1 MSDSSHAAKPSEL
14 PINLIDEDTEQPRTI
29 FDEKT
34 LNELAATIKLR
45 GVKTPISVRPNPAK
59 KGRYLINHGA
69 RRYRASK
76 IAGKKT
82 IPAFI
87 DSDYTHAD
95 QVIENI
101 QRDNLTSREIADFI
115 GRELAGGKSY
125 GEISAQI
132 GKSKSYISQHVTLLD
147 LPPLIS
153 DLVNSGRI
161 KDITVINELV
171 KVYRKHPQEI
181 ALWLK
186 NEDQEI
192 TRSTIKLIR
201 ECLIS
206 IEGVKKNKPDDS
218 GTHSDGTLTS
228 RQDLNEAPKKE
239 VLLGRTDSLEMLFNQ
254 FYQNFRKSTNT
265 EKIFNQLTMTE
276 RKQLGTLLNKILRLA
291 NDYRG

>member
-1 MSDSSHAAKPSEL
+1 MSDSSHAVKPSEL
-14 PINLIDEDTEQPRTI
+14 PINLIDEDTEQPRTV
-29 FDEKT
+29 FDEKN

-45 GVKTPISVRPNPAK
+45 GVKTPISVRPNPDK

-82 IPAFI
+82 IPVFI
-87 DSDYTHAD
+87 DADYTHAD

-125 GEISAQI
+125 GEISTQI

-153 DLVNSGRI
+153 DLVNGGRI

-181 ALWLK
+181 ALWLQ

-206 IEGVKKNKPDDS
+206 IGNVNKNKPEDCE
-218 GTHSDGTLTS
+218 THSDGILTS
-228 RQDLNEAPKKE
+228 RQDLNEVPKKE
-239 VLLGRTDSLEMLFNQ
+239 VLLGRTDSLETLFNQ
-254 FYQNFRKSTNT
+254 FYKNFKKSTNA

>member
-1 MSDSSHAAKPSEL
+1 MSDSSHATKPSAL
-14 PINLIDEDTEQPRTI
+14 SIDLIDEDSEQPRTI

-45 GVKTPISVRPNPAK
+45 GVKTPISVRPNPDK

-87 DSDYTHAD
+87 DSDYTHGD

-125 GEISAQI
+125 GEISTQI

-153 DLVNSGRI
+153 DLVNNSRI

-181 ALWLK
+181 ALWLQ

-206 IEGVKKNKPDDS
+206 IEHDKKSRPDEPDK
-218 GTHSDGTLTS
+218 TTDGILVS
-228 RQDLNEAPKKE
+228 RPDINTEPGKE
-239 VLLGRTDSLEMLFNQ
+239 TILGKTDSLEILFNQ
-254 FYQNFRKSTNT
+254 LYQHFRKQ
-265 EKIFNQLTMTE
+265 KGIDGILNQLTATE
-276 RKQLGTLLNKILRLA
+276 KKQLGTLLNKMLRLV
-291 NDYRG
+291 NH

>member
-125 GEISAQI
+125 GEISTQI

-153 DLVNSGRI
+153 DLVNNGRI

-171 KVYRKHPQEI
+171 KVYRKHPEEI

-206 IEGVKKNKPDDS
+206 IEHDKKIRPDES
-218 GTHSDGTLTS
+218 EKTTDGILVS
-228 RQDLNEAPKKE
+228 RADVNTDPGKE
-239 VLLGRTDSLEMLFNQ
+239 TLLGKTDSLEILFNQ
-254 FYQNFRKSTNT
+254 FYQHFRKQ
-265 EKIFNQLTMTE
+265 KGIDGILNQLTSTE
-276 RKQLGTLLNKILRLA
+276 KKQLGTLLNKMLRLV
-291 NDYRG
+291 NH